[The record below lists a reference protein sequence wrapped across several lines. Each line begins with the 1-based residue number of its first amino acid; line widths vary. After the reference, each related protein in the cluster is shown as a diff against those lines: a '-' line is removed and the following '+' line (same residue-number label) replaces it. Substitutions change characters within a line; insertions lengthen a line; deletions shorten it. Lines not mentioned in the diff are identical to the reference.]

1 MDKIEKAKTK
11 IAEMR
16 SAIDKM
22 NANKTAET
30 ALTVETAI
38 EVLALPEIKKLEKI
52 VAEEIGKKNL
62 EKFLNK

>member
-1 MDKIEKAKTK
+1 MEKVKTK

-30 ALTVETAI
+30 ALTVEMAI
-38 EVLALPEIKKLEKI
+38 EILALPELAELEAELAEAWAE
-52 VAEEIGKKNL
+52 VAMQNA
-62 EKFLNK
+62 FNS

>member
-1 MDKIEKAKTK
+1 MDKIEKVKTK

-30 ALTVETAI
+30 ALTVKMAI
-38 EVLALPEIKKLEKI
+38 DTLALPEIKKLEKI